1 MEIQELKI
9 FSQNINE
16 QESFYSDVLGF
27 DCIRTSASTLEVIT
41 KENKLIFEKSDTM
54 SYYHFAFLIPPKSL
68 ESAIA
73 YIEDRSIELLRLRND
88 KVIYFD
94 SGKAI
99 YFYDKDA
106 NIVEFIE
113 RPTLKYRSQNTF
125 SANSIIKVNEIGL
138 PVKNPL
144 QAAERLVHE
153 FNVEPLDEIG
163 FNDVFCWVGDYNGV
177 IIVVKE
183 GRNWLPTNRPAIRND
198 FSIWYKD
205 QGKVTGLKF
214 ENNEI
219 SRLLNDGER
228 LLWS

>member
-41 KENKLIFEKSDTM
+41 KENKLIFEKSDSM

-73 YIEDRSIELLRLRND
+73 YVEDRSVELLRLKND

-113 RPTLKYRSQNTF
+113 RPTLKYRSQHSF
-125 SANSIIKVNEIGL
+125 SADSIIKVNEIGL

-144 QAAERLVHE
+144 QVAGRLVAE
-153 FNVEPLDEIG
+153 FNVEPLNEME
-163 FNDVFCWVGDYNGV
+163 FNSIFCWAGDYNGV

-183 GRNWLPTNRPAIRND
+183 GRNWLPTDKPAISND
-198 FSIWYKD
+198 FSIWYEE
-205 QGKVTGLKF
+205 QGKATGLKF
-214 ENNEI
+214 ENNKI
-219 SRLLNDGER
+219 IRLSR
-228 LLWS
+228 

>member
-41 KENKLIFEKSDTM
+41 KENKLIFEKSDSM

-73 YIEDRSIELLRLRND
+73 YVEDRSVELLRLKND

-113 RPTLKYRSQNTF
+113 RPTLEYRSQHSF
-125 SANSIIKVNEIGL
+125 SADSIIKVNEIGL

-144 QAAERLVHE
+144 QVAGRLVAE
-153 FNVEPLDEIG
+153 FNVEPLNEME
-163 FNDVFCWVGDYNGV
+163 FNSIFCWAGDYNGV

-183 GRNWLPTNRPAIRND
+183 GRNWLPTDKPAISND
-198 FSIWYKD
+198 FSIWYEE
-205 QGKVTGLKF
+205 QGKATGLKF
-214 ENNEI
+214 ENNKI
-219 SRLLNDGER
+219 IRLSR
-228 LLWS
+228 